1 MVYASRE
8 RADEDSV
15 NGQIFHLFA
24 DSTNG
29 EDVHIVP
36 IFFGSFE

>member
-1 MVYASRE
+1 MVHALRE

-15 NGQIFHLFA
+15 NGQVFHLFA

-29 EDVHIVP
+29 EDVNIVA
-36 IFFGSFE
+36 IFFGSLE